1 MTVFSELA
9 MRPHADLRSVRGW
22 NASIPARLVLTIC
35 ATALLLVG
43 ANLATPLYPLL
54 QERLGLGPFAVTLTF
69 SSYVLALILG
79 LVLYGHWSD
88 HLGRRAAL
96 VLAVAIGLGG
106 EIVFATAEGLGALM
120 VGRSLQGAAVAMAI
134 GASGAALRELLPR
147 HPRWASRFTLLAST
161 GGVALGPIVGGFLAA
176 YGEPTRTPFMV
187 HALLMAMM
195 LIPLWLVRARPAIAA
210 TPGKYAVLRPQRP
223 RLSATVRSQFW
234 VAAWAGFLSFALF
247 GFCLSLGPGYFA
259 RATGVD
265 SALGAGT
272 LAALVLIGS
281 AGIQLLA
288 TARGA
293 SLPVALVAMGFA
305 SVFIVVA
312 AESGMLWMLCL
323 ATLGAGI
330 AQGMAFQSA
339 FHHLSVSLP
348 AQESARVFSSVYV
361 VTYLG
366 SAVPV
371 LGLGALTGVLGITT
385 AAWWFI
391 AVIATGC
398 LVLAAAAW
406 KIARTSA
413 ADSR

>member
-9 MRPHADLRSVRGW
+9 MRPLADVPGVRGW
-22 NASIPARLVLTIC
+22 NASIPARLVLTIF

-54 QERLGLGPFAVTLTF
+54 QSRLGLGPFAVTLTF

-96 VLAVAIGLGG
+96 VLAVVVGLGG
-106 EIVFATAEGLGALM
+106 EVVFATADGLGALM

-176 YGEPTRTPFMV
+176 YGEPTRTPFIV
-187 HALLMAMM
+187 HALLMAAM
-195 LIPLWLVRARPAIAA
+195 LVPLCLVRARPAIAP
-210 TPGKYAVLRPQRP
+210 TPGAYAVLKPQKP
-223 RLSATVRSQFW
+223 RLTATVRSQFW
-234 VAAWAGFLSFALF
+234 VTSLVGFLSFALF

-259 RATGVD
+259 HATGVH
-265 SALGAGT
+265 SAVGTGT
-272 LAALVLIGS
+272 LASVVLLGS
-281 AGIQLLA
+281 AGIQLVA
-288 TARGA
+288 PARGS
-293 SLPVALVAMGFA
+293 SLPGALVMMAVF
-305 SVFIVVA
+305 SVLIVVS
-312 AESGMLWMLCL
+312 AESGLLWMLCL
-323 ATLGAGI
+323 AMLGAGI
-330 AQGMAFQSA
+330 AQGVAFQSA
-339 FHHLSVSLP
+339 FHRLSVSLP

-366 SAVPV
+366 SAAPV
-371 LGLGALTGVLGITT
+371 VGLGALTGSLGITV
-385 AAWWFI
+385 AASLFVSVV
-391 AVIATGC
+391 AGGC
-398 LVLAAAAW
+398 LLLAAAAL
-406 KIARTSA
+406 KISRTSRA
-413 ADSR
+413 

>member
-9 MRPHADLRSVRGW
+9 MRPHADIPGVRGW
-22 NASIPARLVLTIC
+22 NAGIPARLVLTIG

-69 SSYVLALILG
+69 SSYVLALIMG

-96 VLAVAIGLGG
+96 VLAVVVGLVG
-106 EIVFATAEGLGALM
+106 EIVFATADGLGALM
-120 VGRSLQGAAVAMAI
+120 AGRSLQGAAVAMAI
-134 GASGAALRELLPR
+134 GASGAALRELLPG

-161 GGVALGPIVGGFLAA
+161 GGVALGPIAGGYLATF
-176 YGEPTRTPFMV
+176 GEPTRTPFMV
-187 HALLMAMM
+187 HALLMVVM
-195 LIPLWLVRARPAIAA
+195 LVPLWLVRARPAIAP
-210 TPGKYAVLRPQRP
+210 TPGHYAVLRPQKP
-223 RLSATVRSQFW
+223 RLSTAVRSQFW
-234 VAAWAGFLSFALF
+234 VASLVGFLSFALF

-259 RATGVD
+259 QATGVE

-272 LAALVLIGS
+272 LASLVLLGS

-288 TARGA
+288 PARGS
-293 SLPVALVAMGFA
+293 SLPGSLLAMALATM
-305 SVFIVVA
+305 SIVVA
-312 AESGMLWMLCL
+312 AETGQLWMLCA

-330 AQGMAFQSA
+330 AQGIAFQAA

-348 AQESARVFSSVYV
+348 AKESARVFSSVYV

-371 LGLGALTGVLGITT
+371 LGLGALTGILGITAST
-385 AAWWFI
+385 WWFVS
-391 AVIATGC
+391 VIAGGC
-398 LVLAAAAW
+398 LLLAGAAL
-406 KIARTSA
+406 RV
-413 ADSR
+413 SRAVDA